1 MLINYYYGQK
11 MMDYKMS
18 RKIFSLL
25 ILYAA
30 LTLTSSGYPQN
41 SGIALSSDNVEI
53 NFDVLGDGKP
63 ALVFVHGW
71 SNDRSIW
78 DSQISYFSKKYKVVA
93 VDLPGFGKSG
103 NNRRNW
109 TVPAF
114 GGDVAAVIEKLD
126 LDNVVLVGF
135 SLGGPVV
142 IETENKIPDRISGVV
157 IVEALHD
164 VEQYYTPETI
174 KLMDSVYLDLVTNP
188 SMEKLK
194 PFFRKNKEQ
203 SFERVLSMIDRSRIG
218 WKESLD
224 NSFLWGNKNRNE
236 LLKNHPNKKIC
247 SNLKAKDY
255 RRFRSCSNVMLENST
270 GCLKSVYMNL
280 LAVNYV
286 KQRPVSYSTMQLN
299 SLFIFHILM
308 F

>member
-11 MMDYKMS
+11 MKDYKMS

-30 LTLTSSGYPQN
+30 LALTSSGYSQN

-114 GGDVAAVIEKLD
+114 GGDVTAVIEKLD

-157 IVEALHD
+157 LVEALHD

-188 SMEKLK
+188 TMEKLE

-203 SFERVLSMIDRSRIG
+203 SFERVLAMIDRSRIG

-224 NSFLWGNKNRNE
+224 NSFLWGNKNRNI
-236 LLKNHPNKKIC
+236 LLKKMHAPVISINAAQTPTKIEAFKKYVP
-247 SNLKAKDY
+247 SYKAKIIED
-255 RRFRSCSNVMLENST
+255 SGHVVMWDAPDEFNRLLEESIHE
-270 GCLKSVYMNL
+270 
-280 LAVNYV
+280 
-286 KQRPVSYSTMQLN
+286 
-299 SLFIFHILM
+299 FISR
-308 F
+308 

>member
-1 MLINYYYGQK
+1 
-11 MMDYKMS
+11 MS
-18 RKIFSLL
+18 RKNFSLL
-25 ILYAA
+25 ILFAA
-30 LTLTSSGYPQN
+30 LTLTSSGYSQN
-41 SGIALSSDNVEI
+41 SGIALSSDSVEI
-53 NFDVLGDGKP
+53 NFDMLGDGKP

-78 DSQISYFSKKYKVVA
+78 DSQVSYFSKKYKVVA

-157 IVEALHD
+157 LVETQHD
-164 VEQYYTPETI
+164 VESYKTPETI
-174 KLMDSVYLDLVTNP
+174 KLMDSIFMDLVANP
-188 SMEKLK
+188 TMEKLK

-203 SFERVLSMIDRSRIG
+203 SFERVLAMINVPRIG
-218 WKESLD
+218 WKESL
-224 NSFLWGNKNRNE
+224 NNAFLWENNNRNE
-236 LLKNHPNKKIC
+236 SLKKMHAPVISINAAQTPTNIEAFKKYVPSYKPKIIEDSGHVVMWDASEEFNRLLEESIHEFVG
-247 SNLKAKDY
+247 
-255 RRFRSCSNVMLENST
+255 R
-270 GCLKSVYMNL
+270 
-280 LAVNYV
+280 
-286 KQRPVSYSTMQLN
+286 
-299 SLFIFHILM
+299 
-308 F
+308 

>member
-11 MMDYKMS
+11 MKDYKMS

-30 LTLTSSGYPQN
+30 LALTSSGYSQN

-142 IETENKIPDRISGVV
+142 IETENKIPRS
-157 IVEALHD
+157 
-164 VEQYYTPETI
+164 
-174 KLMDSVYLDLVTNP
+174 YL
-188 SMEKLK
+188 
-194 PFFRKNKEQ
+194 
-203 SFERVLSMIDRSRIG
+203 G
-218 WKESLD
+218 
-224 NSFLWGNKNRNE
+224 
-236 LLKNHPNKKIC
+236 
-247 SNLKAKDY
+247 
-255 RRFRSCSNVMLENST
+255 SCSCRST
-270 GCLKSVYMNL
+270 
-280 LAVNYV
+280 A
-286 KQRPVSYSTMQLN
+286 
-299 SLFIFHILM
+299 
-308 F
+308 

>member
-1 MLINYYYGQK
+1 
-11 MMDYKMS
+11 MS
-18 RKIFSLL
+18 RKNFSLL
-25 ILYAA
+25 ILFAA
-30 LTLTSSGYPQN
+30 LTLTRSGYSQN
-41 SGIALSSDNVEI
+41 SGIALSSDSVEI
-53 NFDVLGDGKP
+53 NFDMLGDGKP

-78 DSQISYFSKKYKVVA
+78 DSQVSYFSKKYKVVA

-157 IVEALHD
+157 LVETQHD
-164 VEQYYTPETI
+164 VESYKTPETI
-174 KLMDSVYLDLVTNP
+174 KLMDSIFMDLVANP
-188 SMEKLK
+188 TMEKLK

-203 SFERVLSMIDRSRIG
+203 SFERVLAMINVPRIG
-218 WKESLD
+218 WKESL
-224 NSFLWGNKNRNE
+224 NNAFLWENNNRNE
-236 LLKNHPNKKIC
+236 SLKKMHAPVISINAAQTPTNIEAFKKYVPSYKPKIIEDSGHVVMWDASEEFNRLLEESIHEFVG
-247 SNLKAKDY
+247 
-255 RRFRSCSNVMLENST
+255 R
-270 GCLKSVYMNL
+270 
-280 LAVNYV
+280 
-286 KQRPVSYSTMQLN
+286 
-299 SLFIFHILM
+299 
-308 F
+308 